1 MLTNDN
7 KVHSLAQEP
16 TSTMLAR
23 EALIAG
29 GGGVEIPLYLEENS
43 SEMYILLMYEHLNSR
58 HHYYSLGIIIIY
70 GIYSLKSP
78 FTHMRG
84 FLHL

>member
-29 GGGVEIPLYLEENS
+29 GGG
-43 SEMYILLMYEHLNSR
+43 
-58 HHYYSLGIIIIY
+58 G
-70 GIYSLKSP
+70 
-78 FTHMRG
+78 
-84 FLHL
+84 